1 MEDIGLLPSQIEF
14 LAEDT
19 TITVVPNFKM
29 ESLIFLSGE
38 YGPFVP
44 SFPIEIPLWLAISLK
59 KKKKCTITPPDW
71 MTYNKLK
78 AKFQEENKI
87 KDGFIELPENFD
99 EISSLLLANCPDDIK
114 DINKIRILKGDI
126 LSRREK
132 KLEESLKSHLNSLTD
147 GESVT
152 TMEFKNFSMMEIN
165 KIRASYV
172 SGIND
177 LNKIQNS
184 DNDNNNNN
192 NNNNSNN
199 NNNNNNSQQS
209 QSASNASSRSLFSK
223 K

>member
-1 MEDIGLLPSQIEF
+1 MEDIALLPSQIEF

-19 TITVVPNFKM
+19 TITIVPNFKM

-44 SFPIEIPLWLAISLK
+44 SFPIDIPLWLAISLK
-59 KKKKCTITPPDW
+59 KKKKCVITPPDW

-78 AKFQEENKI
+78 IKYEEENYI
-87 KDGFIELPENFD
+87 KDGFVELPENFI

-114 DINKIRILKGDI
+114 DINKIRGIIQNILT
-126 LSRREK
+126 RREY
-132 KLEESLKSHLNSLTD
+132 KLEESFKSHLESLAE

-165 KIRASYV
+165 KIRPSYV
-172 SGIND
+172 SGINN
-177 LNKIQNS
+177 LNRIQNS
-184 DNDNNNNN
+184 DNV
-192 NNNNSNN
+192 
-199 NNNNNNSQQS
+199 NNNSQS
-209 QSASNASSRSLFSK
+209 QPSSNSSSRSLFSK

>member
-1 MEDIGLLPSQIEF
+1 MEGIGLLPSQIEF

-71 MTYNKLK
+71 MTYNKLN
-78 AKFQEENKI
+78 AKYQEENKI
-87 KDGFIELPENFD
+87 KDGFIELPENFI

-114 DINKIRILKGDI
+114 DINIIRILIRDI
-126 LSRREK
+126 ISRREN

-147 GESVT
+147 FESVT

-177 LNKIQNS
+177 LNKVQNS
-184 DNDNNNNN
+184 DKV
-192 NNNNSNN
+192 
-199 NNNNNNSQQS
+199 NNSQQS